1 MIIKLIPGATAQG
14 EVTADKKDF
23 LDWTDSTKFEVHI
36 ESKLGSFNE
45 TLPQQVMDVYNVSD
59 HWQEYASMISDI
71 RTVCPLQELADYAS
85 KNFVANVFSYV
96 ATQPKLDS
104 MDGIADKTVDVSA
117 IFGMFVCVYTKLFLI
132 QPALFVSIHNNIF
145 CFIFR
150 NLSNRRRI

>member
-14 EVTADKKDF
+14 EVTAVNKDF

-59 HWQEYASMISDI
+59 HWQEYASIISDI
-71 RTVCPLQELADYAS
+71 RTVCPLQQLADYAS

-104 MDGIADKTVDVSA
+104 MDGIADKTLDISA
-117 IFGMFVCVYTKLFLI
+117 IFGMFVYILHLFYNSVHFGL
-132 QPALFVSIHNNIF
+132 LLDS
-145 CFIFR
+145 
-150 NLSNRRRI
+150 

>member
-1 MIIKLIPGATAQG
+1 MVPKNGSSSCAVATAQG
-14 EVTADKKDF
+14 KVNTETKEF
-23 LDWTDSTKFEVHI
+23 LDWSDSNKYEGHV
-36 ESKLGSFNE
+36 EGKLGSFNE
-45 TLPQQVMDVYNVSD
+45 TLPTQVMELYNVSD

-117 IFGMFVCVYTKLFLI
+117 IFGMFVCLHKI
-132 QPALFVSIHNNIF
+132 IF
-145 CFIFR
+145 NSAAVC
-150 NLSNRRRI
+150 LHS

>member
-1 MIIKLIPGATAQG
+1 
-14 EVTADKKDF
+14 
-23 LDWTDSTKFEVHI
+23 
-36 ESKLGSFNE
+36 
-45 TLPQQVMDVYNVSD
+45 MDVYNVSD

>member
-1 MIIKLIPGATAQG
+1 MAEEWNFLVREKIDSNYYYYTYIKYFSIIFKLISGATAQG

-104 MDGIADKTVDVSA
+104 MDGIADRTVDVSA
-117 IFGMFVCVYTKLFLI
+117 IFGMYKILPIT
-132 QPALFVSIHNNIF
+132 
-145 CFIFR
+145 
-150 NLSNRRRI
+150 